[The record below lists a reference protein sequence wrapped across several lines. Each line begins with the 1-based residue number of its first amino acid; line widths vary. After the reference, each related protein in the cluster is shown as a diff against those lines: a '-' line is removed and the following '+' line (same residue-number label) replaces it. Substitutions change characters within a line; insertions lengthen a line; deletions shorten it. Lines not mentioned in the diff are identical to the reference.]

1 MGEMQRPI
9 DGGPEWDSMEPLGRG
24 AMPSREQMTAC
35 MGTLATVFA
44 DLREQA
50 LAELHLRPGA
60 HLLDAGCGAGEL
72 ALAVA
77 PRVQPGGGV
86 VGVDL
91 NADTINSA
99 HDAAVAAGVE
109 VDFRVGDIRDLPC
122 ADNEFDAVRCER
134 VFQHLERADWPPAA
148 AELIRVARPGGIIQ
162 LIDPD
167 HLQSAIAAADALL
180 ARLLVTDTV
189 TLPPN
194 PESGIH
200 LPGLLRAAGAVD
212 IHVGVRPL
220 VITSLATFRAMRSP
234 DAVLAYL
241 VRRGQVEADRAAAFI
256 ADLEA
261 RDREGSFLATSI
273 IYVVSGRKAAD

>member
-1 MGEMQRPI
+1 M
-9 DGGPEWDSMEPLGRG
+9 L
-24 AMPSREQMTAC
+24 AC
-35 MGTLATVFA
+35 MATFAVAFA

-50 LAELHLRPGA
+50 LAELDLGPGA
-60 HLLDAGCGAGEL
+60 HLLDAGCGAGEF
-72 ALAVA
+72 AIAVA
-77 PRVQPGGGV
+77 PRLQPGGRV

-99 HDAAVAAGVE
+99 RDAAALAGVE
-109 VDFRVGDIRDLPC
+109 VDFRVGDIRDLSC
-122 ADNEFDAVRCER
+122 AESEFDAVRCER
-134 VFQHLERADWPPAA
+134 VFQHLERTDWSHAA
-148 AELIRVARPGGIIQ
+148 AELLRVTRPGGIIQ

-167 HLQSAIAAADALL
+167 HLQSAIAATDTGL

-212 IHVGVRPL
+212 IQVDVRPL

-234 DAVLAYL
+234 DAVLTYL
-241 VRRGQVEADRAAAFI
+241 VQRHQVEADRAAAFL
-256 ADLEA
+256 ADLET
-261 RDREGSFLATSI
+261 RDREGAFIATSI
-273 IYVVSGRKAAD
+273 MYVVSGRKAAD

>member
-1 MGEMQRPI
+1 MQTPL
-9 DGGPEWDSMEPLGRG
+9 DVGPEWTSMEELGRRV
-24 AMPSREQMTAC
+24 PTPEQMVAC
-35 MGTLATVFA
+35 MATLATAFA

-50 LAELHLRPGA
+50 LVELGLGPGT

-72 ALAVA
+72 ALSVA

-91 NADTINSA
+91 DADTINAARDSA
-99 HDAAVAAGVE
+99 AAAEVE

-122 ADNEFDAVRCER
+122 ADDEFDAVRCER
-134 VFQHLERADWPPAA
+134 VFQQLERTDWPRAA
-148 AELIRVARPGGIIQ
+148 AELIRVTRPGGIIQ

-167 HLQSAIAAADALL
+167 HLQSAIAATDALP

-200 LPGLLRAAGAVD
+200 LSGLLRAAGAVD
-212 IHVGVRPL
+212 IHVEVCPL
-220 VITSLATFRAMRSP
+220 VITSLATYRAMRSP
-234 DAVLAYL
+234 DGVLAYL
-241 VRRGQVEADRAAAFI
+241 VRRHQVDEDRTAAFI

-261 RDREGSFLATSI
+261 RDREGSFLATSL
-273 IYVVSGRKAAD
+273 IYIVTGRKAAD

>member
-1 MGEMQRPI
+1 MQRLI
-9 DGGPEWDSMEPLGRG
+9 DGGPEWDSMEPLGRR
-24 AMPSREQMTAC
+24 AIPSREQMLAC
-35 MGTLATVFA
+35 MARLATAFA

-50 LAELHLRPGA
+50 LAELGLWPGT

-72 ALAVA
+72 AIAVA
-77 PRVQPGGGV
+77 PRVQPGGRV

-91 NADTINSA
+91 NADTISSA
-99 HDAAVAAGVE
+99 RDAASRAGVE

-122 ADNEFDAVRCER
+122 AEDEFDAVRCER
-134 VFQHLERADWPPAA
+134 VFQHLERADWPHAA
-148 AELIRVARPGGIIQ
+148 AELLRVARPGGIIQ

-167 HLQSAIAAADALL
+167 HLQSAITATDAAL
-180 ARLLVTDTV
+180 ARLLVTDTL

-212 IHVGVRPL
+212 IHVEVRPL
-220 VITSLATFRAMRSP
+220 VITSLATYRAMRSP
-234 DAVLAYL
+234 DGVLAYL

-256 ADLEA
+256 ADLET

-273 IYVVSGRKAAD
+273 VYVVSGRKAAA

>member
-1 MGEMQRPI
+1 MQRLI

-24 AMPSREQMTAC
+24 AIPSREQMLAC
-35 MGTLATVFA
+35 MARLATAFA

-50 LAELHLRPGA
+50 LAELGLWPGT

-72 ALAVA
+72 AIAVA
-77 PRVQPGGGV
+77 PRVQPGGRV

-91 NADTINSA
+91 NADTISSA
-99 HDAAVAAGVE
+99 RDAASRAGVE

-122 ADNEFDAVRCER
+122 AEDEFDAVRCER
-134 VFQHLERADWPPAA
+134 VFQHLERADWPHAA
-148 AELIRVARPGGIIQ
+148 AELLRVARPGGIIQ

-167 HLQSAIAAADALL
+167 HLQSAITATDAAL
-180 ARLLVTDTV
+180 ARLLVTDTL

-212 IHVGVRPL
+212 IHVEVRPL
-220 VITSLATFRAMRSP
+220 VITSLATYRAMRSP
-234 DAVLAYL
+234 DGVLAYL

-256 ADLEA
+256 ADLET

-273 IYVVSGRKAAD
+273 VYVVSGRKAAA

>member
-1 MGEMQRPI
+1 MDQP
-9 DGGPEWDSMEPLGRG
+9 GPRG
-24 AMPSREQMTAC
+24 MPNPEQMLAC
-35 MGTLATVFA
+35 MATLATVFA

-50 LAELHLRPGA
+50 LAELSLGPGTR
-60 HLLDAGCGAGEL
+60 LLDAGCGAGEL
-72 ALAVA
+72 ALAAA
-77 PRVQPGGGV
+77 PRVQPGGRV

-91 NADTINSA
+91 NADTVNSA
-99 HDAAVAAGVE
+99 RDAAAAAGVE
-109 VDFRVGDIRDLPC
+109 VDFRIGDIRDLPC
-122 ADNEFDAVRCER
+122 AENEFDAVRSER
-134 VFQHLERADWPPAA
+134 VFQHLERADWPHAA

-167 HLQSAIAAADALL
+167 HLQSALTATDAQL

-220 VITSLATFRAMRSP
+220 VITSLATYRAMRSP
-234 DAVLAYL
+234 DAVLKYL
-241 VRRGQVEADRAAAFI
+241 VMRHQVEADRAAAFI
-256 ADLEA
+256 ADVEA
-261 RDREGSFLATSI
+261 RDRDGSFLATSI
-273 IYVVSGRKAAD
+273 IYVVSGRKA

>member
-1 MGEMQRPI
+1 M
-9 DGGPEWDSMEPLGRG
+9 L
-24 AMPSREQMTAC
+24 AC
-35 MGTLATVFA
+35 MATLATVFA

-50 LAELHLRPGA
+50 LAELGLGPGT

-72 ALAVA
+72 AIAMA
-77 PRVQPGGGV
+77 PRVQPGGRV

-91 NADTINSA
+91 NADTINLA
-99 HDAAVAAGVE
+99 RDAAAAAGVE
-109 VDFRVGDIRDLPC
+109 VDFRIGDIRDLPC
-122 ADNEFDAVRCER
+122 AENEFEAVRCER
-134 VFQHLERADWPPAA
+134 VFQHLERADWPRAA
-148 AELIRVARPGGIIQ
+148 AELIRVARPGAIIQ

-167 HLQSAIAAADALL
+167 HLQSAITATDAGL
-180 ARLLVTDTV
+180 ARLLVTDTL

-212 IHVGVRPL
+212 IHVEVRPL
-220 VITSLATFRAMRSP
+220 VITSLAAFRAMRNP
-234 DAVLAYL
+234 DGVLKYL
-241 VRRGQVEADRAAAFI
+241 VMRHQVEADRAAAFL

-273 IYVVSGRKAAD
+273 IYVVSGRKA

>member
-1 MGEMQRPI
+1 MQRLI
-9 DGGPEWDSMEPLGRG
+9 DGGPEWDSMEPLGRR
-24 AMPSREQMTAC
+24 AIPSREQMLAC
-35 MGTLATVFA
+35 MARLATAFA

-50 LAELHLRPGA
+50 LAELGLWPGT

-72 ALAVA
+72 AIAVA
-77 PRVQPGGGV
+77 PRVQPGGRV

-91 NADTINSA
+91 NADTISSA
-99 HDAAVAAGVE
+99 RDAASRAGVE

-122 ADNEFDAVRCER
+122 AEDEFDAVRCER

-148 AELIRVARPGGIIQ
+148 AELLRVARPGGIIQ

-167 HLQSAIAAADALL
+167 HLQSAITATDAAL
-180 ARLLVTDTV
+180 ARLLVTDTL

-212 IHVGVRPL
+212 IHVEVRPL
-220 VITSLATFRAMRSP
+220 VITSLATYRAMRSP
-234 DAVLAYL
+234 DGVLAYL

-256 ADLEA
+256 ADLET

-273 IYVVSGRKAAD
+273 VYVVSGRKAAA

>member
-1 MGEMQRPI
+1 MQRLI

-24 AMPSREQMTAC
+24 AIPSREQMLAC
-35 MGTLATVFA
+35 MARLATAFA

-50 LAELHLRPGA
+50 LAELGLWPGT

-72 ALAVA
+72 AIAVA
-77 PRVQPGGGV
+77 PRVQPGGRV

-91 NADTINSA
+91 NADTISSA
-99 HDAAVAAGVE
+99 RDAASRAGVE

-122 ADNEFDAVRCER
+122 AEDEFDAVRCER
-134 VFQHLERADWPPAA
+134 VFQHLERADWPHAA
-148 AELIRVARPGGIIQ
+148 AELLRVARPGGIIQ

-167 HLQSAIAAADALL
+167 NLQSAITATDAAL
-180 ARLLVTDTV
+180 ARLLVTDTL

-212 IHVGVRPL
+212 IHVEVRPL
-220 VITSLATFRAMRSP
+220 VITSLATYRAMRSP
-234 DAVLAYL
+234 DGVLAYL

-256 ADLEA
+256 ADLET

-273 IYVVSGRKAAD
+273 VYVVSGRKAAA

>member
-1 MGEMQRPI
+1 MQRLI
-9 DGGPEWDSMEPLGRG
+9 DGGPEWDSMEPLGRS
-24 AMPSREQMTAC
+24 AIPSREQMLAC
-35 MGTLATVFA
+35 MARLATAFA

-50 LAELHLRPGA
+50 LAELGLWPGT

-72 ALAVA
+72 AIAVA
-77 PRVQPGGGV
+77 PRVQPGGRV

-91 NADTINSA
+91 NADTISSA
-99 HDAAVAAGVE
+99 RDAASRAGVE

-122 ADNEFDAVRCER
+122 AEDEFDAVRCER
-134 VFQHLERADWPPAA
+134 VFQHLERADWPHAA
-148 AELIRVARPGGIIQ
+148 AELLRVARPGGIIQ

-167 HLQSAIAAADALL
+167 HLQSAITATDAAL
-180 ARLLVTDTV
+180 ARLLVTDTL

-212 IHVGVRPL
+212 IHVEVRPL
-220 VITSLATFRAMRSP
+220 VITSLATYRAMRSP
-234 DAVLAYL
+234 DGVLAYL

-256 ADLEA
+256 ADLET

-273 IYVVSGRKAAD
+273 VYVVSGRKAAA

>member
-1 MGEMQRPI
+1 MDQPGPRGMPI
-9 DGGPEWDSMEPLGRG
+9 P
-24 AMPSREQMTAC
+24 EQMLAC
-35 MGTLATVFA
+35 METLATVFA

-50 LAELHLRPGA
+50 LAELGLGPGT

-72 ALAVA
+72 AIAVA
-77 PRVQPGGGV
+77 PRVQPGGVV

-99 HDAAVAAGVE
+99 RDAAATAGVE

-122 ADNEFDAVRCER
+122 AEDEFDAVRCER
-134 VFQHLERADWPPAA
+134 VFQHLERADWPRAA
-148 AELIRVARPGGIIQ
+148 AELIRVARPGAIIQ

-167 HLQSAIAAADALL
+167 HLQSAITATDAGL

-189 TLPPN
+189 ILPPN

-212 IHVGVRPL
+212 IHVEVRPL

-234 DAVLAYL
+234 DAVLKYL
-241 VRRGQVEADRAAAFI
+241 VMRHRAEADRAAAFL

-261 RDREGSFLATSI
+261 RDQEGSFLATSI
-273 IYVVSGRKAAD
+273 IYVVSGRKA